1 MTALLS
7 YRWLESK
14 ARMDDA
20 CRVYNDRSDEWAALK
35 DKSLPAVWQHASTSW
50 QRAVAPL
57 MALMGRDRY
66 PAAGL
71 QEITRLMRHARTH
84 LLEKDAAACRE
95 VFGAAPTAATKDAV
109 LVEYFGSRLPGAFVL
124 LLWPPPD

>member
-20 CRVYNDRSDEWAALK
+20 CRVYNDKSDPSAPWAALQ
-35 DKSLPAVWQHASTSW
+35 DKSVPAVWQQASTSW

-66 PAAGL
+66 HAAGL
-71 QEITRLMRHARTH
+71 QEITRFMRHTRTH
-84 LLEKDAAACRE
+84 LLEKDTAACRE
-95 VFGAAPTAATKDAV
+95 VFYPRAARSS
-109 LVEYFGSRLPGAFVL
+109 FSHC
-124 LLWPPPD
+124 PPLSLCMENRR